1 MHEALHKPK
10 CHATLRNKSS
20 WTVQV
25 NDSAVRLGGYTDG
38 RGVGEW
44 AVGARGA
51 ARRGRAGWGE
61 AWVVKG
67 LAKET
72 GMAGWM

>member
-1 MHEALHKPK
+1 MHEALRKPK

-44 AVGARGA
+44 AVGR
-51 ARRGRAGWGE
+51 
-61 AWVVKG
+61 WVVE
-67 LAKET
+67 L
-72 GMAGWM
+72 